1 MSSVRPVYPK
11 TPSKLIVT
19 FTLGAMILRIKC
31 DINVA
36 STRTCQSPRDCYTST
51 ITFQGFFDMVPYV
64 VATTRY
70 GGQLEHSGFA
80 VTLIE
85 ASQTDLRYQ
94 VCKLRTRY
102 PFLYDDLYLNWLA
115 WDPRYSNVY
124 VPVVP
129 SPPAS
134 LPPRVARHRPA
145 PPSSL

>member
-1 MSSVRPVYPK
+1 
-11 TPSKLIVT
+11 
-19 FTLGAMILRIKC
+19 
-31 DINVA
+31 
-36 STRTCQSPRDCYTST
+36 
-51 ITFQGFFDMVPYV
+51 MVPYV

-80 VTLIE
+80 VTLVE

-134 LPPRVARHRPA
+134 PA
-145 PPSSL
+145 PAGTSAGRFTNRSRTAAGSLLTSGGGDCRLSRSDSLGKAIAIGS